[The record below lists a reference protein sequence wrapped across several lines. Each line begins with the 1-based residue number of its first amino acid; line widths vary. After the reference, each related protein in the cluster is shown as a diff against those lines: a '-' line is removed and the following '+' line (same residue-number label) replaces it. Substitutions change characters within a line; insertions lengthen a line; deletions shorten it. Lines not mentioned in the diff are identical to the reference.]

1 MGLEKFV
8 LKVKGDDFVVS
19 LQGEGNSNAAKDA
32 VSKAFGGLPVKIF
45 SFGTVD
51 RADIDGH

>member
-1 MGLEKFV
+1 MGREKFV
-8 LKVKGDDFVVS
+8 LKVEGEDFVVS
-19 LQGEGNSNAAKDA
+19 LQGEGNSRTAKAA
-32 VSKAFGGLPVKIF
+32 VSKAFSGLPVKVL